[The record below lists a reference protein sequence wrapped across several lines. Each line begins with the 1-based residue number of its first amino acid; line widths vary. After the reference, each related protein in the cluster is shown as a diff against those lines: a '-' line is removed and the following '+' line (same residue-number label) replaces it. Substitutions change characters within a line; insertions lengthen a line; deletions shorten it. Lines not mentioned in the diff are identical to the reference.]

1 MGAYINQPD
10 IEKRIEHR
18 RLVQLTDDAQPP
30 SGNVDVDVVAEA
42 ITEAEGRFEA
52 SARAAGYALP
62 VPVTQMVRSICLDI
76 ATFKL
81 FERRA
86 TLKDG
91 VYEAREKAFDKAV
104 KFLEALSARKV
115 ALDVP
120 AAEETVAKPA
130 TGDVVLSGPS
140 EPETFSKGNLRG
152 F

>member
-1 MGAYINQPD
+1 MGAYINQTD
-10 IEKRIEHR
+10 IAKRIDSR
-18 RLVQLTDDAQPP
+18 RLIQLTDDA
-30 SGNVDVDVVAEA
+30 STGNVDADVVTEA
-42 ITEAEGRFEA
+42 IAEAEGRFDA
-52 SARAAGYALP
+52 SARAAGYAIP

-76 ATFKL
+76 AVFKL

-91 VYEAREKAFDKAV
+91 VYETKEKAFDKAI

-120 AAEETVAKPA
+120 ASEETVEKPA
-130 TGDVVLSGPS
+130 IADRVLSGPTK
-140 EPETFSKGNLRG
+140 EATFSDDKLRG